1 MEALSVLTVCP
12 PQESYVTP
20 EDDIR
25 LVGELVSVIGAV
37 IILLAEVR
45 RGQHMGGGCLP

>member
-1 MEALSVLTVCP
+1 M
-12 PQESYVTP
+12 TP

-25 LVGELVSVIGAV
+25 LVGELVTVIGAV

-45 RGQHMGGGCLP
+45 RGQDLGGGCFPRDLV